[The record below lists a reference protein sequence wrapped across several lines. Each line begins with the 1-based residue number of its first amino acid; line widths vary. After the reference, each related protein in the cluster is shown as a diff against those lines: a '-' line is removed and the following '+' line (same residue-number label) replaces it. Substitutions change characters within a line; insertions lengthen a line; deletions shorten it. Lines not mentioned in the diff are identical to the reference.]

1 MSARAV
7 KARDSRSSEP
17 LNARGG
23 GRAQLDRRTRNNGG
37 AVLRRVMLFASFLGS
52 FFLAYIVVV
61 AVGSLLPKYSAVVTS
76 APVEEQGD
84 GELFPDAVSIA
95 SGGWAVRVAHQED
108 LNPHLDKSFLLTVWL
123 KLNQPLA
130 DSQRVVVIAKFGGR
144 TPQRPGYAVA
154 LSNGPDGVRPQVYW
168 QDEAGRGRWLTFG
181 SVNLV
186 PDEWTLLGLSFREGR
201 YVGLHS
207 RPLLESGR
215 VEVLGGYD
223 LQGVSAPRTKSDLL
237 LGSFSAN
244 QFLGSIGRV
253 GVFQGPDLSD
263 NIPKI
268 LTAMAADPSSVPDLI
283 DRSDVVL
290 WSSPKVD
297 GGPRNLSVTVPQKG
311 ATTKSADDPA

>member
-1 MSARAV
+1 
-7 KARDSRSSEP
+7 
-17 LNARGG
+17 
-23 GRAQLDRRTRNNGG
+23 
-37 AVLRRVMLFASFLGS
+37 
-52 FFLAYIVVV
+52 
-61 AVGSLLPKYSAVVTS
+61 
-76 APVEEQGD
+76 
-84 GELFPDAVSIA
+84 
-95 SGGWAVRVAHQED
+95 
-108 LNPHLDKSFLLTVWL
+108 
-123 KLNQPLA
+123 
-130 DSQRVVVIAKFGGR
+130 
-144 TPQRPGYAVA
+144 
-154 LSNGPDGVRPQVYW
+154 
-168 QDEAGRGRWLTFG
+168 
-181 SVNLV
+181 
-186 PDEWTLLGLSFREGR
+186 
-201 YVGLHS
+201 
-207 RPLLESGR
+207 